1 MTNRPLVSFL
11 FALAALYE
19 GALGLVFLL
28 AAGPLF
34 QWAGVPPPNH
44 LGYVQFPAA
53 LLVIFACMFVAVSRD
68 PVRNRELIPF
78 GMMLKAAYCG
88 IVFTYWIKAGI
99 PAMWKP
105 FAIADL
111 VFLLLFA
118 WAYTKLRAGSES
130 RPVVD
135 TKPITTH

>member
-1 MTNRPLVSFL
+1 MTNRSLVALL

-19 GALGLVFLL
+19 GSLGVIFLI
-28 AAGPLF
+28 AADPLF

-53 LLVIFACMFVAVSRD
+53 LLIIFACMFLAIAKD
-68 PVRNRELIPF
+68 PARNRELIPY
-78 GMMLKAAYCG
+78 GMMLKVAYCG
-88 IVFTYWIKAGI
+88 IVFYYWIKAGI

-111 VFLLLFA
+111 LFLLLFA
-118 WAYTKLRAGSES
+118 WAYAKLRIGSES
-130 RPVVD
+130 GRAGD
-135 TKPITTH
+135 TEPIATH